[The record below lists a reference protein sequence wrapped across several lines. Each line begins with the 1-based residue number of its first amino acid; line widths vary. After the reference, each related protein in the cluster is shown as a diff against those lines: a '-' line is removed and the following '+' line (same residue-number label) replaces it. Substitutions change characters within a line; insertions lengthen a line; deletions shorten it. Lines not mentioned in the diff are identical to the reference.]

1 MLSRLLIREKLN
13 LLVLLPLLMVLVLLV
28 PLLASRI
35 EEARLSRATT
45 DAVNAARQVS
55 GLVQEVQTARL
66 LSVAYLDAK
75 GLPGNNLVVQMSTVG
90 DTRARLLRDF
100 AGTDNAP
107 LLAALRSA
115 DLTNTN
121 RAILARRLT
130 DQGAVGAFGAVV
142 DRLVNSLGLTRQR
155 TAKPSDAWAMTGLDA
170 LLRANEASS
179 RAGVSL
185 LVAASNP
192 AARGAALGEARSLQA
207 LAGAQVARFA
217 TLSTPSAVRLF
228 QSAATGPGAQRLA
241 AAASTVGLAG
251 AAVPQGD
258 VASSVFAAVQSQT
271 TLRQIV
277 EGQIIADVDVAAAT
291 AARTAELSAVALT
304 IGAAALFLVI
314 VLLSLAIGRSIS
326 VPLRRLTRAAGSVA
340 DVAEEELLRV
350 ADEDAG
356 PEEVPRL
363 AAIGIHTQDEIGDLA
378 AAFNRVQVTA
388 ALLLER
394 QIAGRRNVAAMFSSV
409 GRRTT
414 NLVGRQLALIDTLEQ
429 DEDDPDTLGTLYR
442 LDHLSTRLRR
452 NANSLVV
459 ISGGTEVIEG
469 RPLSIADA
477 VRAALGSV
485 EDFQRVSLVDLP
497 DLQMAPGAVADV
509 VLLLAELVENA
520 VTFSPPHTT
529 VTVSG
534 AAIEGGGCLVQ
545 VIDHGIGM
553 SQERIL
559 VENARLKRRERL
571 DLTPTDVLGL
581 FVVGRIARRHGIS
594 VTLSGTAGR
603 GLTAHVLLPPSV
615 LISRVQAAMGPGQPA
630 EQEAAA
636 PGGSTAGSTAAAAP
650 AASQG
655 WFTRVQDVGA
665 ATVPGAAAPPE
676 PVSGPLA
683 VRVPGARLQRH
694 RRAEARAA
702 ALEGVGWPP
711 EGEETEA
718 TPPESAAESA
728 SESAPESAAE
738 SATESAAESALAVP
752 ESAREP
758 TPSASVEAPA
768 QEGPPDSPAPWWAA
782 AVTPE
787 TYEPASA
794 APEPVPEQAGAAG
807 AAETAVE
814 PGAPIPL
821 PAAVT
826 PDESLAPGSTAPAG
840 TEAESAKAV
849 EAASAEAERAAEG
862 EPLPAPAAEAVQP
875 AGEPEVADEAVT
887 PLARRMPGAT
897 LASLEAQSAG
907 APAPVRRDRV
917 TIDPAETVQVILD
930 VEQAVQRANTQPRDS
945 RPISEER
952 RQASGE
958 TQVDAFPLPR
968 NGAGNRDEAADEGLR
983 RRVPGAAL
991 ADLESEPPRRRVRPG
1006 GRTHPPHPEQV
1017 RVWIE
1022 EFEAGVARAGTTD
1035 TGGQRGGGDEDGDSR

>member
-35 EEARLSRATT
+35 EVARQSRATT

-55 GLVQEVQTARL
+55 GLVQDIQTARL
-66 LSVAYLDAK
+66 LSVAYIDAK
-75 GLPGNNLVVQMSTVG
+75 GLPSNNLVVQMSTVS
-90 DTRARLLRDF
+90 DTRARLLRAF
-100 AGTDNAP
+100 AGTDNAA

-115 DLTNTN
+115 DVTNTN
-121 RAILARRLT
+121 RAILARRLS
-130 DQGAVGAFGAVV
+130 DQGAIGAFGAVV

-155 TAKPSDAWAMTGLDA
+155 TAKPSDAWAMSGLDA

-185 LVAASNP
+185 FVAASNP
-192 AARGAALGEARSLQA
+192 AARGASLGDFRSLSAQA
-207 LAGAQVARFA
+207 GDQVARFQ

-228 QSAATGPGAQRLA
+228 QSAATGPGAQRLGA
-241 AAASTVGLAG
+241 AAATVGLAG
-251 AAVPQGD
+251 GAVPQGD
-258 VASSVFAAVQSQT
+258 VASNAFAAVQSQT

-277 EGQIIADVDVAAAT
+277 EGQIIADVDVAAAN

-304 IGAAALFLVI
+304 IGAAALFVVI

-394 QIAGRRNVAAMFSSV
+394 QIAGRRNVASMFSSV

-469 RPLSIADA
+469 RPLSLADA

-485 EDFQRVSLVDLP
+485 EDFQRVTLVDLP
-497 DLQMAPGAVADV
+497 DVQMAPGAVADV
-509 VLLLAELVENA
+509 VLLLAELIENA
-520 VTFSPPHTT
+520 VLFSPPHTN

-534 AAIEGGGCLVQ
+534 AATEGGGCLVQ
-545 VIDHGIGM
+545 VIDNGIGM

-594 VTLSGTAGR
+594 VTLAATAGR
-603 GLTAHVLLPPSV
+603 GLTAHVLLPPSA
-615 LISRVQAAMGPGQPA
+615 LLTHVQAMAPSRPA
-630 EQEAAA
+630 TPEAGVPAGA
-636 PGGSTAGSTAAAAP
+636 PASGAP
-650 AASQG
+650 AAAEG

-665 ATVPGAAAPPE
+665 VTVPGAAAPPE
-676 PVSGPLA
+676 PASQPLA
-683 VRVPGARLQRH
+683 VRVPAARLR

-702 ALEGVGWPP
+702 AVEGVGWPP
-711 EGEETEA
+711 ERGGGEGAET
-718 TPPESAAESA
+718 PLAESA
-728 SESAPESAAE
+728 
-738 SATESAAESALAVP
+738 
-752 ESAREP
+752 
-758 TPSASVEAPA
+758 PSASLAAPPA
-768 QEGPPDSPAPWWAA
+768 QERSPESPAPWWAA

-787 TYEPASA
+787 TYEA
-794 APEPVPEQAGAAG
+794 APPVPEHAPERTPEQVGTDG
-807 AAETAVE
+807 AAEVTS
-814 PGAPIPL
+814 PAPDSAESAESAEV
-821 PAAVT
+821 AASV
-826 PDESLAPGSTAPAG
+826 GV
-840 TEAESAKAV
+840 EAESAKAQ
-849 EAASAEAERAAEG
+849 SAEAELAAQA
-862 EPLPAPAAEAVQP
+862 EPLPVPAAETEAP
-875 AGEPEVADEAVT
+875 AGEPVADDEPLA

-897 LASLEAQSAG
+897 LAALESQSAG
-907 APAPVRRDRV
+907 GPAPVRRDRV

-930 VEQAVQRANTQPRDS
+930 VEQAVQRANTQPRDL
-945 RPISEER
+945 RPITEER
-952 RQASGE
+952 QQASGE
-958 TQVDAFPLPR
+958 AEVAAFPLPG
-968 NGAGNRDEAADEGLR
+968 NGAGNRDEVAEEGLR

-991 ADLESEPPRRRVRPG
+991 ADIEHDPPRRRVRSG

-1017 RVWIE
+1017 RVWVE

-1035 TGGQRGGGDEDGDSR
+1035 TGGQRGGGDEDGDP